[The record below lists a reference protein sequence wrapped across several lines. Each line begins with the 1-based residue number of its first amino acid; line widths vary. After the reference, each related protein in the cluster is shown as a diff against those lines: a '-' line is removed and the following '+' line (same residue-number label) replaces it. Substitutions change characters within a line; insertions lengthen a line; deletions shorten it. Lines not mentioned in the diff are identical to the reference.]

1 MSKRIS
7 GMSFDTYLDGD
18 LIHIEKITLDITE
31 RRRPDPWCAGWP
43 C

>member
-18 LIHIEKITLDITE
+18 LIHIEKITLDIT
-31 RRRPDPWCAGWP
+31 DDGAG
-43 C
+43 CR